1 MDRRKHK
8 VLNNEVVMTVRKSCP
23 ACASTSNEKNFVVNG
38 YDIKRCFDC
47 CTMYVETL
55 PISEALAAIYTSD
68 SYYVLPT
75 DSMQRINAENERR
88 LLLIKKIKP
97 SGHFLDIGCAH
108 GLLLDK
114 AKQVGYETQGVEP
127 TLANAT
133 VARGKGHE
141 VFNGWLSDFVAQN
154 VGQYFDVI
162 TCLDVI
168 EHIDDPK
175 SFLQLAASLL
185 AEDGLMVISTP
196 NYSGVIAKLLGAKDP
211 YMTPPEH
218 ITFFSIDGMRKLSK
232 ACGFQVNSVQS
243 FGSLIPAEMDRSIQ
257 RYIPRPLQFFSP
269 LIRCGVNIAFY
280 LMNTM
285 KVGLEQELYL
295 SKSPSK

>member
-1 MDRRKHK
+1 MDEVFMTARKC
-8 VLNNEVVMTVRKSCP
+8 CP
-23 ACASTSNEKNFVVNG
+23 ACASISNKKCFVVND
-38 YDIKRCFDC
+38 YDIKRCFAC
-47 CTMYVETL
+47 GTMYVETL
-55 PISEALAAIYTSD
+55 PTPEALASIYTDD
-68 SYYVLPT
+68 SYYELPV
-75 DSMQRINAENERR
+75 DSMQRINAENARR
-88 LLLIKKIKP
+88 LSRIQKIKP
-97 SGHFLDIGCAH
+97 KGHFLDIGCAH

-114 AKQVGYETQGVEP
+114 AKQAGYETQGVEP

-133 VARGKGHE
+133 VARRKGHA

-154 VGQYFDVI
+154 VERRFDVI

-175 SFLQLAASLL
+175 SFMQLAASLL
-185 AEDGLMVISTP
+185 ADDGLMVVSTP

-218 ITFFSIDGMRKLSK
+218 ITFFSIKGMRTISE
-232 ACGFQVNSVQS
+232 ACGLQVKSVQN

-257 RYIPRPLQFFSP
+257 RYIPKPLQLFSP
-269 LIRCGVNIAFY
+269 LIRFGVNASFL

-285 KVGLEQELYL
+285 NVGLEQELYL
-295 SKSPSK
+295 YKSPSK

>member
-1 MDRRKHK
+1 MTARKY
-8 VLNNEVVMTVRKSCP
+8 CP
-23 ACASTSNEKNFVVNG
+23 ACTSSSNKKCFVVND
-38 YDIKRCFDC
+38 YDIKRCSDC
-47 CTMYVETL
+47 GTMYVETL
-55 PISEALAAIYTSD
+55 PTPETLAAIYTD
-68 SYYVLPT
+68 DNYYELPM
-75 DSMQRINAENERR
+75 DSMQRINAENARR
-88 LLLIKKIKP
+88 LSLIQKIKP
-97 SGHFLDIGCAH
+97 KGRFLDIGCAH

-114 AKQVGYETQGVEP
+114 AKQAGYETQGVEP
-127 TLANAT
+127 TLANAN
-133 VARGKGHE
+133 VACGKDHT

-154 VGQYFDVI
+154 VGRRFDVI

-175 SFLQLAASLL
+175 PFLQLAASLL
-185 AEDGLMVISTP
+185 ADDGLMVLSTP
-196 NYSGVIAKLLGAKDP
+196 NYSGVIAKLLGVKDP

-218 ITFFSIDGMRKLSK
+218 ITFFSTNGITKLS
-232 ACGFQVNSVQS
+232 AGCGLQVNSVQS

-257 RYIPRPLQFFSP
+257 RYIPKQLQIFSP
-269 LIRCGVNIAFY
+269 LIRFGVNISFR